1 MKKLIVLLF
10 AVLFCSSASAQDFDL
25 SDIMQGGF
33 SGVSSAEYD
42 EAFDELDSDKNG
54 FLSEE
59 ELLKFQQNGLGQAE
73 DLTYKVFDADEDG
86 NVSKD
91 EYIAFFKKQPAQNV
105 SEADLAQ
112 IFEDMDADKDGNLSP
127 EELKE
132 YRLQHLEAQN
142 REIFKLM
149 DFNHDRKLTKE
160 EFGSFMAFTKS
171 ILGNIQGF

>member
-1 MKKLIVLLF
+1 MKNIGFLLF
-10 AVLFCSSASAQDFDL
+10 AVVLCSSANAQDFDL

-54 FLSEE
+54 FLSEN

-105 SEADLAQ
+105 SEADLAR

-171 ILGNIQGF
+171 ILGNMQGF

>member
-1 MKKLIVLLF
+1 MNKLIVLLF
-10 AVLFCSSASAQDFDL
+10 AVVLCSSANAQDFDL

-42 EAFDELDSDKNG
+42 EAFDELDRDKNG
-54 FLSEE
+54 YLSEE

-86 NVSKD
+86 KVSKD

>member
-1 MKKLIVLLF
+1 MNKLIVLLF
-10 AVLFCSSASAQDFDL
+10 AVVLCSSANAQDFDL

-33 SGVSSAEYD
+33 SGVSNAEYD

-54 FLSEE
+54 FLSEN

-86 NVSKD
+86 KVSKD
-91 EYIAFFKKQPAQNV
+91 EYLAFFKKQPAQNV

-171 ILGNIQGF
+171 ILGNIKDF

>member
-1 MKKLIVLLF
+1 MNKLIVLLF
-10 AVLFCSSASAQDFDL
+10 AVVLCSSANAQDFDL

-33 SGVSSAEYD
+33 SGVSTAEYD

-54 FLSEE
+54 YLSEE

-105 SEADLAQ
+105 SEADLAR

-171 ILGNIQGF
+171 ILGNIQDF

>member
-1 MKKLIVLLF
+1 MNKLIVLLF
-10 AVLFCSSASAQDFDL
+10 AVLFCSSANAQDFDL

-54 FLSEE
+54 YLSEN
-59 ELLKFQQNGLGQAE
+59 ELLKFQQNGVGQAE

-105 SEADLAQ
+105 SETDLTR

-132 YRLQHLEAQN
+132 YRLKHLEAQN

-149 DFNHDRKLTKE
+149 DFNQDRKLTKE

-171 ILGNIQGF
+171 ILGNMQGF